1 MIDRTRLLSGV
12 LTACAL
18 IGIASPLTDA
28 CQAEEAARPHP
39 FLARFCMDCHTADDP
54 SGEREFTTLD
64 LSDSSLETQLRLQ
77 EIIDQLNLGA
87 MPPEDGEQPSDKD
100 RLAGVRSLTGILAQM
115 REETASTGG
124 QTVLRRLSRR
134 EYRNTMG
141 DLLGIDMTMFDPT
154 QEFPADDLSENADNI
169 GAALTTSGY
178 LLEKYLE
185 AADACVEKAFA
196 LAEPAESQK
205 WVFKD
210 YFYQQPELRR
220 AHDHAFKHRYLV
232 LYDHPL
238 NEKPEGAYGPLHK
251 LTGGVPAD
259 GVYEVRVQAQAL
271 HRDTPYGPQAVI
283 IDLTEPFRL
292 GIRPGDTR
300 IGDLVHTQPIQPK
313 LAEAV
318 IADDELKWYTFQVPL
333 DRGFS
338 PRFTF
343 ENGQHDVRGAYG
355 RIFRLHRDTLPKEVR
370 GGQGIVQRRNALIKD
385 GQLPQIR
392 IHQVQI
398 RGPLPDGRRERVRQI
413 LFGGEEFSAEEVP
426 ALLAKFASRAYRRPA
441 TKAEVDGLVALY
453 KSRTSE
459 GRRPLDAYKDAL
471 KAALC
476 SPGFLYFSPASN
488 KGDGLPAHQES
499 PDHQQPT
506 RVPVPLSRDAA
517 DDTDAP
523 TLSDHA
529 LAERLS
535 YFLTSSMP
543 DDQLRRLADEGRLS
557 DRDVLRGEVNR
568 LLDSKA
574 SDRFL
579 ADFLDS
585 WLKLRDLGNMPPDPQ
600 AFREYYAAG
609 LEPEMKQETRLL
621 LRDLIDRNAS
631 VLELLR
637 ADYSFANRD
646 LARLYGV
653 ESQIP
658 VEQAGEFHRVKF
670 ADSSRGGLLGQ
681 ASILTVSANGI
692 ETSPV
697 VRGVW
702 LLETVLGTPPP
713 PPPDDVPPIDPD
725 VRGTTS
731 IRDRLLKHR
740 QSAACNQCHRKID
753 PLGFALE
760 GFDPIGRQRKFYDA
774 KHRIPVD
781 TSGELP
787 GGAKFTG
794 PGELRELLLRRK
806 DFFVRTV
813 TTRLLQHALG
823 RRIEPT
829 DRAALDAILAQTR
842 PTDYPLRDLLT
853 AIATSDVF
861 RRH

>member
-1 MIDRTRLLSGV
+1 MLRFRLLSGL

-18 IGIASPLTDA
+18 FAVLSALCDA
-28 CQAEEAARPHP
+28 CRAEEEEAAKPHP

-64 LSDSSLETQLRLQ
+64 LRDSSLDTQLRLQ

-87 MPPEDGEQPSDKD
+87 MPPEDGEQPSDKE
-100 RLAGVRSLTGILAQM
+100 RLAGVRSLTATLARM
-115 REETASTGG
+115 REVTASTGG

-178 LLEKYLE
+178 LLEKYLQ

-196 LAEPAESQK
+196 LAEPADSRQWE
-205 WVFKD
+205 FKD
-210 YFYQQPELRR
+210 YFYQQPELRT
-220 AHDHAFKHRYLV
+220 AHQYAFQHRYLV

-251 LTGGVPAD
+251 LEGGVPAD

-271 HRDTPYGPQAVI
+271 HRDTPYGERAVF
-283 IDLTEPFRL
+283 IDRTEPFRM

-313 LAEAV
+313 LAETV
-318 IADDELKWYTFQVPL
+318 IADNELAWYTFQVPL

-355 RIFRLHRDTLPKEVR
+355 RIFRLHRDTLPKAVR
-370 GGQGIVQRRNALIKD
+370 GGQGIVEQRKTAVRD

-398 RGPLPDGRRERVRQI
+398 RGPLPDDRGERVRQI
-413 LFGGEEFSAEEVP
+413 LFGGKEFSQQAVP
-426 ALLAKFASRAYRRPA
+426 KLLAKFASRAYRRPA
-441 TKAEVDGLVALY
+441 TEAEVDGLLALY
-453 KSRTSE
+453 KSRIGA
-459 GRRPLDAYKDAL
+459 GRQPLDAYKDAL

-476 SPGFLYFSPASN
+476 SPGFLYLSP
-488 KGDGLPAHQES
+488 P
-499 PDHQQPT
+499 
-506 RVPVPLSRDAA
+506 

-543 DDQLRRLADEGRLS
+543 DEQLRRLADEGRLS
-557 DRDVLRGEVNR
+557 DAEVLRGEVNR

-600 AFREYYAAG
+600 AFRDYYAAG
-609 LEPEMKQETRLL
+609 LEDEMKQETRLL

-637 ADYSFANRD
+637 ADYSFVNRD
-646 LARLYGV
+646 LAKLYGV

-658 VEQAGEFHRVKF
+658 VEQAGEFHRVTF
-670 ADSSRGGLLGQ
+670 DDADRGGLLGQ

-702 LLETVLGTPPP
+702 LLETVLGAPPP

-725 VRGTTS
+725 VRGAAS
-731 IRDRLLKHR
+731 IREQLIKHR

-760 GFDPIGRQRKFYDA
+760 GFDPIGRSRKFYDPQR
-774 KHRIPVD
+774 RIPID

-787 GGAKFTG
+787 GGAKFSG
-794 PGELRELLLRRK
+794 PGQLRELLLARK

-829 DRAALDAILAQTR
+829 DRPALDAILTQTR
-842 PTDYPLRDLLT
+842 PTDYRTRDLLT
-853 AIATSDVF
+853 AIATSKIF
-861 RRH
+861 RQR